1 MDTDNTENENHV
13 LKMENFVYKRKMNID
28 NSLYIVRSELTFTYG
43 EDGCFTSRQT
53 KDSVLNRKLTQA
65 HSNKSKK
72 QKITTEESVKILKK
86 IS

>member
-28 NSLYIVRSELTFTYG
+28 NSLYIVRSELTFIYG
-43 EDGCFTSRQT
+43 EDGCFMSRQT